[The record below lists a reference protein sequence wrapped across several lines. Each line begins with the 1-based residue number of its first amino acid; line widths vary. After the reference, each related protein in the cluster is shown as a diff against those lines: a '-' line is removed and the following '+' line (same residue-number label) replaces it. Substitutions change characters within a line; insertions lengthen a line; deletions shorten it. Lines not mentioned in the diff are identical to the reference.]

1 MWLDDNSST
10 GLREIEALLLEEA
23 HKVSCL
29 TGPRR
34 KVLTPQDPGP
44 DLLAGLGGF
53 LGGGEGGRGQCG
65 KAVVHYGD
73 KDIGAGGTRE

>member
-10 GLREIEALLLEEA
+10 GLGEIEAPLLEEA
-23 HKVSCL
+23 HKASCL

-34 KVLTPQDPGP
+34 KVVTPQDPGP
-44 DLLAGLGGF
+44 DLLAGLGAF
-53 LGGGEGGRGQCG
+53 RGGGAAGECG

-73 KDIGAGGTRE
+73 KDIGAGDTRE